1 MSTSCSGELK
11 MEYLYCQKHYH
22 FVLSSI
28 GTRPSLAYSWLL
40 RSTPSCRRLTTGSFG
55 AAVSGKKNCR
65 WFGRIGSW
73 RRGTV
78 DRSIVNPSYKPRG
91 LIFLMCW
98 GSWRRGTID
107 KSIVTPSYKPLGFAK
122 SFCCDWRWPGLCWS
136 MVSALVCSRIRPF
149 LSLLSFRHNRIGNN
163 YSQVLVLRLIMARS
177 LLYHGDCFFD
187 DTVRFIGFY
196 LIIKDYFVEQNA
208 H

>member
-1 MSTSCSGELK
+1 
-11 MEYLYCQKHYH
+11 MEYLYCFYFVIRIIRLGRKHYH

-28 GTRPSLAYSWLL
+28 GTRPGLAYSWLL
-40 RSTPSCRRLTTGSFG
+40 RSTPSCLRLTTGSLG
-55 AAVSGKKNCR
+55 AAVSVKKNCR

-91 LIFLMCW
+91 FIFLMCW

-136 MVSALVCSRIRPF
+136 MVCAKVCRRIRHVSIS
-149 LSLLSFRHNRIGNN
+149 SLKSFRHTRICNN
-163 YSQVLVLRLIMARS
+163 YSQLQSSIWR
-177 LLYHGDCFFD
+177 CFCN
-187 DTVRFIGFY
+187 
-196 LIIKDYFVEQNA
+196 LQW
-208 H
+208 